1 MGLKNTYY
9 SIIILVHTKVRLSEG
24 KCTAVWLVR
33 TYKLR
38 TITYSGLHKTVLSCL
53 WTEQLT
59 LCVSFMHE
67 QGFAHLDLKLD
78 NAMIDDHDQVWII
91 DFSTVRKIED
101 PVQGESHFCL
111 IYLRY
116 RLG

>member
-1 MGLKNTYY
+1 
-9 SIIILVHTKVRLSEG
+9 
-24 KCTAVWLVR
+24 
-33 TYKLR
+33 
-38 TITYSGLHKTVLSCL
+38 
-53 WTEQLT
+53 
-59 LCVSFMHE
+59 MHE